1 MASTLHEL
9 AVKLQESIIRQ
20 QEDAH
25 NASSINVAKYNN
37 LKLIM
42 DPAIRYPH
50 IIIRIGI
57 SEATYNLND
66 SSRTDGSL
74 GPDERYVRRWLGASA
89 VIMDLVEIYKL
100 LEEGIDEGDD
110 DSDVSQTSKKKRLK
124 KAEISGMGIV
134 HSNTPGPKLMR
145 NAFNRKMIRR
155 DLRSILDSSIR
166 SRRLYQPTEPPEDFD
181 FDYDNKK

>member
-25 NASSINVAKYNN
+25 NVGSINIAKYNN

-42 DPAIRYPH
+42 DPAINYPH
-50 IIIRIGI
+50 ITIRIGI

-74 GPDERYVRRWLGASA
+74 GPDERYVRRWLASSS
-89 VIMDLVEIYKL
+89 VITDLTDIYKL
-100 LEEGIDEGDD
+100 LEEGTNEENDD
-110 DSDVSQTSKKKRLK
+110 AELSHTTKKKKLK
-124 KAEISGMGIV
+124 KAEISGMGNINANI
-134 HSNTPGPKLMR
+134 SGPKLMSGKLL
-145 NAFNRKMIRR
+145 NRKTIRR
-155 DLRSILDSSIR
+155 DLRSILDSSVR
-166 SRRLYQPTEPPEDFD
+166 SRRLYHPTEPPEDFD
-181 FDYDNKK
+181 KGKK

>member
-1 MASTLHEL
+1 MANTLHEL

-25 NASSINVAKYNN
+25 NVGSINVAKYNN

-42 DPAIRYPH
+42 DPAINYPH

-74 GPDERYVRRWLGASA
+74 GPDERYVRRWLASSS
-89 VIMDLVEIYKL
+89 VVNDLTDIYKL
-100 LEEGIDEGDD
+100 LQEGVDEGDD
-110 DSDVSQTSKKKRLK
+110 DTELSQTSKKKRLK
-124 KAEISGMGIV
+124 KAEVSGMGNV
-134 HSNTPGPKLMR
+134 NANVSGPKLMR
-145 NAFNRKMIRR
+145 SSFSRQMIRR
-155 DLRSILDSSIR
+155 DLRSILDSSVR
-166 SRRLYQPTEPPEDFD
+166 SRRLYKPTEPPEDFD
-181 FDYDNKK
+181 IGKK

>member
-1 MASTLHEL
+1 MANTLHEL

-25 NASSINVAKYNN
+25 NAGSINVTKYNN

-42 DPAIRYPH
+42 DPAINYPH

-74 GPDERYVRRWLGASA
+74 GPDERYVRRWLAATS
-89 VIMDLVEIYKL
+89 IINDLMEIYKL
-100 LEEGIDEGDD
+100 LEEGLDEGDD

-124 KAEISGMGIV
+124 KAEISGMGNV
-134 HSNTPGPKLMR
+134 NANVSGPKLMR
-145 NAFNRKMIRR
+145 TNLNRQMIRR
-155 DLRSILDSSIR
+155 DLRSILESSVR
-166 SRRLYQPTEPPEDFD
+166 SRRLYKPTEPPEDFD
-181 FDYDNKK
+181 IGKK